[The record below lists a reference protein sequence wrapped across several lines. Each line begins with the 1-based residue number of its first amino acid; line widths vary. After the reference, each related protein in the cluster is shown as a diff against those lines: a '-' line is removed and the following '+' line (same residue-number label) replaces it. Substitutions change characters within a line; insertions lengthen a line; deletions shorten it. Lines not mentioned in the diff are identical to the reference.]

1 MAALR
6 TRLERLLVWRV
17 WERMLEVEFIDRSV
31 ALAGKAF
38 VSFFPLVIVVA
49 AFMPEGIRSSL
60 VSSVT
65 FRLGLRGDALTI
77 TREAFASSD
86 DLRQATGVLGLVLTI
101 FFASSFTT
109 ALQRVDFHAWRR
121 PRHGGV
127 GGVLAWAWCACWRC
141 WSPWRSSAV
150 SATTSTVGSRSGSSP
165 SWRLAATSGVW
176 WFSAWFLLL
185 GEVRARVLV
194 PTGVIT
200 GVVTAAYAASA
211 TIWMPEVV
219 TSNEAQFG
227 VFGVA
232 LALVTWFS
240 GAAICILIGACAG
253 AVLAEDPGTD
263 RHARPRR
270 PVADPDRR
278 RPPAAPATRT
288 ASSVSA
294 TRSAAPTTRDRCGD
308 DLIHRPE
315 TRGRPFR

>member
-77 TREAFASSD
+77 TREAFSSSD
-86 DLRQATGVLGLVLTI
+86 DLRQATGVLGLVLAI

-109 ALQRVDFHAWRR
+109 ALQRVYFHAWRR
-121 PRHGGV
+121 PPHGGV
-127 GGVLAWAWCACWRC
+127 AVYWRGLVCLVTVLVAMALLAGVGDDLDGGLQ
-141 WSPWRSSAV
+141 
-150 SATTSTVGSRSGSSP
+150 VGLFAIAA
-165 SWRLAATSGVW
+165 LAASSGVW

-185 GEVRARVLV
+185 GEVRARVLA

-200 GVVTAAYAASA
+200 GVATAAYAASA

-219 TSNEAQFG
+219 TNNEEQFG
-227 VFGVA
+227 IFGVA

-240 GAAICILIGACAG
+240 GAAICILVGACAG
-253 AVLAEDPGTD
+253 VVLAEDPGRIGTLV
-263 RHARPRR
+263 RGAASQTLTEGARP
-270 PVADPDRR
+270 PLT
-278 RPPAAPATRT
+278 PPTRELSLRD
-288 ASSVSA
+288 AI
-294 TRSAAPTTRDRCGD
+294 RSTD
-308 DLIHRPE
+308 DS
-315 TRGRPFR
+315 